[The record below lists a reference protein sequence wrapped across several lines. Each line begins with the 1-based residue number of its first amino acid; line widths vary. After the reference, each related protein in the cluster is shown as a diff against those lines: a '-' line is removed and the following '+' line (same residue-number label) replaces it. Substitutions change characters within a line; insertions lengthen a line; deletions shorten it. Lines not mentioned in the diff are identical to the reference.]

1 MERTPRKKME
11 RKEHGNTSTSQVPH
25 DSIKG
30 TFNAPG
36 TQAVVG
42 AVVWDDASFEELN
55 YGIPLFGPVPE
66 AEQPQEGWHTVNV
79 GKAPRPK
86 H

>member
-1 MERTPRKKME
+1 MEYTPRRKRE
-11 RKEHGNTSTSQVPH
+11 VKEHGNSSASNSPY

-30 TFNAPG
+30 VFNAPG
-36 TQAVVG
+36 TAAVVG
-42 AVVWDDASFEELN
+42 AVVWDDASLEELN
-55 YGIPLFGPVPE
+55 YGLPLFGPVPE
-66 AEQPQEGWHTVNV
+66 TPQDKEGWHTVNV